1 MGSVGRRCLQRLT
14 QCTASGFVAMHDVGA
29 KNLHE
34 YDFKEEV
41 LEWEVGETE
50 QSKERCTEIECK
62 EPIEFYQRE
71 RLVVEL
77 LTHLCGNVLCG
88 AVLLAEE
95 SHQFLE
101 LRCSFFL

>member
-34 YDFKEEV
+34 YDFKKEV

-71 RLVVEL
+71 RL
-77 LTHLCGNVLCG
+77 LTSSMRHPN
-88 AVLLAEE
+88 
-95 SHQFLE
+95 
-101 LRCSFFL
+101 